1 MGAQKEA
8 KQFGKVKSKLASHL
22 WEKVLVMLFLDLYSG
37 CMLCLSCANS
47 LHCTNIVCAVK
58 MLKKKGLE
66 EEEPAN
72 RDNSFI
78 FFLNRPDKKNVG

>member
-58 MLKKKGLE
+58 MLKKRGWKKRNQQIETTPLF
-66 EEEPAN
+66 
-72 RDNSFI
+72 SF
-78 FFLNRPDKKNVG
+78 